1 MEFFNR
7 AQSEDL
13 PHVSGIK
20 TNLQTL
26 LVPNPVSED
35 LPHVSGIKTCIPVR
49 GYQSSC
55 VGRLAPRIRASIFS
69 DDLKPGSSE
78 NVGRILESDKYS
90 DVST

>member
-1 MEFFNR
+1 MKFFDR
-7 AQSEDL
+7 VQSEDL

-20 TNLQTL
+20 TTVFPTNRHKPL
-26 LVPNPVSED
+26 
-35 LPHVSGIKTCIPVR
+35 I
-49 GYQSSC
+49 
-55 VGRLAPRIRASIFS
+55 GRLAPRIGLSIFS